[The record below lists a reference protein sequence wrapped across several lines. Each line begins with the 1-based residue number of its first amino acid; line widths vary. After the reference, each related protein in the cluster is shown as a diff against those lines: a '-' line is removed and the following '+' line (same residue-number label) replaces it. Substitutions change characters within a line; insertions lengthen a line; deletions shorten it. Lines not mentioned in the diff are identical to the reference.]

1 MPAYIIHL
9 LECDFCKE
17 IHTHA
22 EESILHVDEPVE
34 AKGWTYQCINGK
46 YGLCCPKCGGLEGVA
61 S

>member
-1 MPAYIIHL
+1 MSISV
-9 LECDFCKE
+9 EE

-46 YGLCCPKCGGLEGVA
+46 YGLCCPKCGGLEGG
-61 S
+61 SS